1 MGKRPSLSAEQQRR
15 TLLLVLL
22 TAAIPALGA
31 ALIIALSSKPSIDD
45 LTPAQSHL
53 HGSVV
58 LNWASLIRDAQ
69 HGLESG
75 DLRSG
80 IPVLAL
86 GYLDTYPAGLVL
98 LPETGNLIHPAHRF
112 GDQMIAVKTRAD
124 RPLHISAGTLVW
136 ASGTFHM
143 LDGDPTAPQPLYR
156 ISEAE
161 VKPATPAD
169 IARYFR
175 RP

>member
-1 MGKRPSLSAEQQRR
+1 MTGRASLSAAQQRR

-22 TAAIPALGA
+22 AAAIPTVGA
-31 ALIIALSSKPSIDD
+31 ALIIALSSQPSIDD

-58 LNWASLIRDAQ
+58 LNWESLIRDPQ
-69 HGLESG
+69 HGLASG

-86 GYLDTYPAGLVL
+86 GYLDTDPAGLVL
-98 LPETGNLIHPAHRF
+98 LPETGNLMHPAHRF
-112 GDQMIAVKTRAD
+112 GDQMIAVQTRTD

-156 ISEAE
+156 ISEAD
-161 VKPATPAD
+161 VKPATPAEV
-169 IARYFR
+169 ARYFR
-175 RP
+175 RR